1 MVGVVLCVV
10 GILAVVA
17 FVVEV
22 VVVILCIVGMM
33 IDVSFV
39 FGNSKNK

>member
-22 VVVILCIVGMM
+22 VVVILCIVGRM